1 MAGDWIDI
9 SIPLKSGMVHWPGDP
24 EVRVERVLAIDRG
37 DPCNVSSIVMG
48 SHTGTH
54 MDPPFH
60 YLRTGPTLDAMPLNA
75 TVGPARVIAIDDQE
89 AVKPDELARHDIKA
103 GERILLKTRNSAA
116 AWQTDDFLEDFVYIS
131 LDGARYLAERRVRA
145 VGVDYLSVGGYRA
158 DGEAIHHALLEAGIW
173 IIEGLN
179 LAEVEPGNY
188 ELLCL
193 PIKIQHADGAPA
205 RAILRPLA
213 TAALAPDR

>member
-1 MAGDWIDI
+1 MDEGWIDI

-24 EVRVERVLAIDRG
+24 EVRIDRVLDTSRG
-37 DPCNVSSIVMG
+37 DRCNVSSIAIG

-60 YLRTGPTLDAMPLNA
+60 YVPGGVSLDAMPFDA
-75 TVGPARVIAIDDQE
+75 TIGRARVIEIGDSE
-89 AVKPDELARHDIKA
+89 SVKLEELSRHDIA
-103 GERILLKTRNSAA
+103 RGERILLKTRNSARC
-116 AWQTDDFLEDFVYIS
+116 WETDEFIEEFVYIS
-131 LDGARYLAERRVRA
+131 LDGATYLADRGVRT

-158 DGEAIHHALLEAGIW
+158 DGEAIHHALLDAGVW

-179 LAEVEPGNY
+179 LAGVQPGSY
-188 ELLCL
+188 ELVCL
-193 PIKIQHADGAPA
+193 PIKIQQSDGAPA

-213 TAALAPDR
+213 S